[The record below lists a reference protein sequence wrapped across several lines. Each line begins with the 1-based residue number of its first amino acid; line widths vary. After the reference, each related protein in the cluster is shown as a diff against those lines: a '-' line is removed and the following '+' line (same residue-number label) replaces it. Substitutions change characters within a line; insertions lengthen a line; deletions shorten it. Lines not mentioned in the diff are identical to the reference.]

1 MSDSQNKID
10 IDGDKEPLKLSPQ
23 VPEKVLRMWYVED
36 KKNNFQVKKVCEIS
50 GVKAIIE
57 WDSKLSTIKNSVGE
71 RIKVYTTFG
80 EAAENAILKKI
91 ADKTKKW
98 ESYVKAS
105 YILNNE
111 IGELY
116 ESLNK
121 LQEKDE
127 DD

>member
-1 MSDSQNKID
+1 MSDSQNKT
-10 IDGDKEPLKLSPQ
+10 DKDEDLEQVKLSPQ

-36 KKNNFQVKKVCEIS
+36 KKNNFQVKKVSEIR
-50 GVKAIIE
+50 GAKAILE
-57 WDSKLSTIKNSVGE
+57 WDSKLSTIKNSVGD

-116 ESLNK
+116 DSLNK
-121 LQEKDE
+121 LKEKE
-127 DD
+127 EEE